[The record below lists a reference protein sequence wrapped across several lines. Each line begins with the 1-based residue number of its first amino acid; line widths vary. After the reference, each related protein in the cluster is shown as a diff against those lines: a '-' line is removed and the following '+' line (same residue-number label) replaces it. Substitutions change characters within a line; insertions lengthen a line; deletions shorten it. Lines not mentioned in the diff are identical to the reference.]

1 MNRRS
6 AVLAAAAAAIFVSG
20 AATQAAAS
28 EDGHH
33 GDEMVK
39 CHGVN
44 SCKGHSECATDTS
57 SCNGKNECAGKGWI
71 KMSPEECEKAKA
83 ARAKK

>member
-1 MNRRS
+1 MTRRS

-20 AATQAAAS
+20 AATQAMAS
-28 EDGHH
+28 
-33 GDEMVK
+33 GDHEGGDQVK
-39 CHGVN
+39 CQGVN

-57 SCNGKNECAGKGWI
+57 SCNGQNECAGKGWI

-83 ARAKK
+83 AKAKK

>member
-1 MNRRS
+1 MTRRS
-6 AVLAAAAAAIFVSG
+6 AVLAAAAAAIFVNG
-20 AATQAAAS
+20 AATQAMAS
-28 EDGHH
+28 GDHH
-33 GDEMVK
+33 EGGDQIK
-39 CHGVN
+39 CQGVN

-83 ARAKK
+83 AKAKK